1 MTARALAIGAV
12 ALGPCPRIVAAG
24 GQDDVDALL
33 AAVDADMVELRA
45 DLFAAPSPEAVVPA
59 LRRLRDAGRP
69 VILTARAE
77 REGGRAMPEA
87 TRAAIYAAGIAHA
100 DAVDVEIASEA
111 LARDVVA
118 QARDTDRTVILSAH
132 DFATTPPRDR
142 LLALVDDGFAR
153 GADVVKL
160 ATTAATPQDLR
171 TLVDVTLAARERG
184 VVTLGMGPFGPLSRV
199 VLPAAGS
206 LLTFA
211 AAGRP
216 TAPGQLPVAEL
227 ASLLRRLWPAG

>member
-1 MTARALAIGAV
+1 MTRALAIGPV
-12 ALGPCPRIVAAG
+12 ALGARPRIVAAG
-24 GQDDVDALL
+24 GEDDVDALR
-33 AAVDADMVELRA
+33 AATDADLVELRA
-45 DLFAAPSPEAVVPA
+45 DLFAAPSPETIVAA
-59 LRRLRDAGRP
+59 LTRVRAAGRP
-69 VILTARAE
+69 VILTVRAE

-87 TRAAIYAAGIAHA
+87 MRAAIYAAGIAHA

-118 QARDTDRTVILSAH
+118 QARAAGRLVILSAH
-132 DFATTPPRDR
+132 DFAATPPRER
-142 LLALVDDGFAR
+142 LAALVDDGFAR

-160 ATTAATPQDLR
+160 ATHVETPDALR
-171 TLVDVTLAARERG
+171 TLVDVTLATRERG

-216 TAPGQLPVAEL
+216 TAPGQLPVTEL
-227 ASLLRRLWPAG
+227 AALQHRLWPAG